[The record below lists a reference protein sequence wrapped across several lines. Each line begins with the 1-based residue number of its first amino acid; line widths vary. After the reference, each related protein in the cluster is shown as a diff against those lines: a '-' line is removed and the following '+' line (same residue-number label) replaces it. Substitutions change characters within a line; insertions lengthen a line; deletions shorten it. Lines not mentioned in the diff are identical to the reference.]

1 MKRKNNL
8 NFMNTKKIKVG
19 DIIDIKIRINQKD
32 KNIYQLYTGI
42 VIAKYKNISITV
54 RKIIKGIGIEKI
66 FLLDSPKI
74 ESINILKSL
83 PFHRSK
89 LYYLRDL
96 KKKLNLKK
104 K

>member
-1 MKRKNNL
+1 MNYLKKINNL
-8 NFMNTKKIKVG
+8 NFMNTKKINVG
-19 DIIDIKIRINQKD
+19 DIIDIKVIITEKD
-32 KNIYQLYTGI
+32 KKIYQFYTGI

-83 PFHRSK
+83 PFHKSK
-89 LYYLRDL
+89 LYYLR
-96 KKKLNLKK
+96 NLKK
-104 K
+104 KIKF